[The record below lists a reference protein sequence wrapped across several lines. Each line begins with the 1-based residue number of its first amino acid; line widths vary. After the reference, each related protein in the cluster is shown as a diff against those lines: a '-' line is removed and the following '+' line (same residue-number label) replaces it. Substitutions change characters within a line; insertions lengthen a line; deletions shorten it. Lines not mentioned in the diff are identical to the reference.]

1 MKDSS
6 WGKPN
11 HYIVRD
17 GKIIPKSDAPSTSP
31 NYRYVPFDPV
41 NRPGPHDYFRSTINR
56 MQ

>member
-17 GKIIPKSDAPSTSP
+17 GKIIPKSDAPPTSR

-41 NRPGPHDYFRSTINR
+41 NRPGPDDYFR
-56 MQ
+56 